1 MARAAKFKQRCVMCK
16 QNMVLMYSRR
26 QFPICVEC
34 HMKKI
39 DKPVKDAKYKKLL
52 DIPREFYLENLFL
65 RNIKESYLRFDKLSE
80 KQIEAF
86 ERTVKEMKEGPKDDE
101 E

>member
-1 MARAAKFKQRCVMCK
+1 
-16 QNMVLMYSRR
+16 MYSRR

-39 DKPVKDAKYKKLL
+39 DQPVKDPKYKKLF
-52 DIPREFYLENLFL
+52 DIPREFYLENNFL

-86 ERTVKEMKEGPKDDE
+86 KKVVKDMREGEAEDDQGKTQE
-101 E
+101 